1 MTHSRSALVDLLDRH
16 GIVLGRALGQ
26 NYVADPNTVRRIA
39 RLAGVGPGDRVV
51 EIGAG
56 VGSLTLALLETGA
69 DVTAIE
75 VDRRVA
81 AVLAEVLSG
90 SDARLVT
97 ADATALDWAALL
109 GGGPDVGDPP
119 WTLVANLPYNLATGI
134 VLDLLAGVPAIRRM
148 LVMVQLEVAERL
160 AAPPG
165 SRTYGL
171 PSVKLAWFARA
182 RIVGRVPPTVFVPE
196 PRVQSALLA
205 VERHDAPA
213 ADPATFAAVRS
224 LLDVAFGQR
233 RKMLRRTIGDRV
245 DEAAFAAAGVA
256 PSARPEELDVAA
268 WVRLAAVAR
277 PA

>member
-39 RLAGVGPGDRVV
+39 RLAEVGPGDRVV

-69 DVTAIE
+69 AVTAIE
-75 VDRRVA
+75 VDTRVA
-81 AVLAEVLSG
+81 AVLTEVLAG
-90 SDARLVT
+90 TDARVVT
-97 ADATALDWAALL
+97 GDATSLDWSALL
-109 GGGPDVGDPP
+109 GPGPAAGEPS

-134 VLDLLAGVPAIRRM
+134 VLDLLAGVPTIGRM

-205 VERHDAPA
+205 VERHAAPA
-213 ADPATFAAVRS
+213 ADAATFAIVRS
-224 LLDVAFGQR
+224 LLDASFGQR

-245 DEAAFAAAGVA
+245 DEAGFAVAGVA

-277 PA
+277 AV

>member
-1 MTHSRSALVDLLDRH
+1 VTHSRSALVELLDRH

-39 RLAGVGPGDRVV
+39 RLAAVGPGDLVV

-69 DVTAIE
+69 EVTAIE
-75 VDRRVA
+75 VDGRVA
-81 AVLAEVLSG
+81 AVLRDVLAPTA
-90 SDARLVT
+90 ARVVT
-97 ADATALDWAALL
+97 ADATTLDWDALVGPGPAA
-109 GGGPDVGDPP
+109 GGAS

-134 VLDLLAGVPAIRRM
+134 VLDLLAGVPAIGRM

-160 AAPPG
+160 AAPAG

-205 VERHDAPA
+205 VDRHPAPA
-213 ADPATFAAVRS
+213 ADEATFAVVRS

-233 RKMLRRTIGDRV
+233 RKMLRRTLGDRI
-245 DEAAFAAAGVA
+245 DEAGFAAAGIA
-256 PSARPEELDVAA
+256 PSARPEELDVDA
-268 WVRLAAVAR
+268 WVRLAAVVGRA
-277 PA
+277 